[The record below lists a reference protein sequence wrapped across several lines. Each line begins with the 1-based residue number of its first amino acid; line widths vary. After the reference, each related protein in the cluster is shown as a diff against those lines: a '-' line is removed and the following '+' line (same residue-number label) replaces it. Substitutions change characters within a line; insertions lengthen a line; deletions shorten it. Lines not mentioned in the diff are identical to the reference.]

1 MSVNFFGIFEMCL
14 RSFVSGVHVVFFHIM
29 NSFRL
34 SQRDVCRLDQRF
46 YSIASSLNFKYYL
59 ANILCSYFLNMLTLS
74 AESRFNLSYF
84 AFFNMQLFDYYH
96 DNCYLSKIT
105 LCDKTKQ
112 TKRTK
117 QEWPASA
124 MWPVFFRQMSHY
136 SNNFPNQCILA
147 FGADKKL
154 PSISMIESNSDYTK
168 CNRTGN

>member
-112 TKRTK
+112 T
-117 QEWPASA
+117 
-124 MWPVFFRQMSHY
+124 VFFRQMSHY

-154 PSISMIESNSDYTK
+154 PSISMIE
-168 CNRTGN
+168 